1 MRIKG
6 VVLDGVHG
14 KELEDVQIED
24 LINLMNVYLSEWNHR
39 DELLWSQ
46 VFRYFYVTVVA
57 IFLPNI
63 AGFLGIKL
71 PDKLPNIIFPIA
83 GLLLSV
89 VFLYV
94 SIGYA
99 KRLEA
104 VGKTYQKL
112 ISYLPIDLQR
122 YSLLDPE
129 IKYGK
134 YFHHPMSIVLCML
147 MFVGSFSLSVFM
159 TIYYLQ

>member
-1 MRIKG
+1 MKYCGIM
-6 VVLDGVHG
+6 
-14 KELEDVQIED
+14 IEEIQAQD
-24 LINLMNVYLSEWNHR
+24 LINLVEVYLTEWIHR

-63 AGFLGIKL
+63 TEFLKIRL
-71 PDKLPNIIFPIA
+71 PEEIPNIVFPIV
-83 GLLLSV
+83 GFVLSI

-104 VGKTYQKL
+104 VGETYRKL
-112 ISYLPIDLQR
+112 IQYLPEGLKL
-122 YSLLDPE
+122 YSLKDPK
-129 IKYGK
+129 IKHGK
-134 YFHHPMSIVLCML
+134 YFVCRMSVVLCVL
-147 MFVGSFSLSVFM
+147 MFVGSFSLSICM
-159 TIYYLQ
+159 IIYYI

>member
-1 MRIKG
+1 MKIKG
-6 VVLDGVHG
+6 FLLKDIHA
-14 KELEDVQIED
+14 EEFEDIQTDD
-24 LINLMNVYLSEWNHR
+24 LINLMNVYLSEWTHR

-46 VFRYFYVTVVA
+46 VFRYFYVTVVV

-63 AGFLGIKL
+63 AGFLGIIL
-71 PDKLPNIIFPIA
+71 PEKLPNIIFPIA
-83 GLLLSV
+83 GLVLAL

-112 ISYLPIDLQR
+112 ICYLPKEIQR

-129 IKYGK
+129 IKLGK
-134 YFHHPMSIVLCML
+134 FFHRPMSIVLCVL

-159 TIYYLQ
+159 IVYYL